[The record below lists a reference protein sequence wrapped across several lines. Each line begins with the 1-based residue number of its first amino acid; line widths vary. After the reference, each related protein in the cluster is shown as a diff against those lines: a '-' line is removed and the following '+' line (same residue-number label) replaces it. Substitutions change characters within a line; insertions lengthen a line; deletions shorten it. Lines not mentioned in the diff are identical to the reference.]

1 MKYILILFWI
11 SLPLLLTGC
20 STSSKV
26 DKFLA
31 EADEKIAAQQQ
42 LEQQYDSI
50 ITWDSQNTVNPLDTI
65 GDSSSSDDTNGPS
78 IRWYYKDYDETVF
91 QSALGSGQKV
101 VLFFFSQQDPSSIA
115 LEKDINTNPSLASQT
130 DTAILK
136 IDIRHSLQTSR
147 LRYKVTQTKIR
158 SSSSTPDGTVKP
170 RRASQADSTG
180 STDLLVLS
188 LT

>member
-115 LEKDINTNPSLASQT
+115 LEKDINTNISRIP
-130 DTAILK
+130 DNTAILK
-136 IDIRHSLQTSR
+136 IDIDTSSD
-147 LRYKVTQTKIR
+147 LKTRYNVSDYNTIIILN
-158 SSSSTPDGTVKP
+158 PDGSEAKKTSGWLYKI
-170 RRASQADSTG
+170 DN
-180 STDLLVLS
+180 LLVYL
-188 LT
+188 